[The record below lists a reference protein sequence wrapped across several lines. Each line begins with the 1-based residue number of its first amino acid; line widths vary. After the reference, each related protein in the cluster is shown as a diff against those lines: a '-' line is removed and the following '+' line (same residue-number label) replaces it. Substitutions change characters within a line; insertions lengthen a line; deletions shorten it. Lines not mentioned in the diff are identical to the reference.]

1 MPRFIRRNV
10 TLAPEDI
17 NTVRRHAQEWG
28 LSFSAA
34 LRLIIREWKHSQP
47 ALSPAEGPTHSQP
60 AQAQDQTEA
69 LH

>member
-34 LRLIIREWKHSQP
+34 LRLIIREWKHHQ
-47 ALSPAEGPTHSQP
+47 LSHSQP
-60 AQAQDQTEA
+60 AQAQDQTEP